1 MQNESKNQKRLIMA
15 LRHLVYAADSSKLS
29 KNEMLNKFV
38 QDQLDTLLNSTKLK
52 EIIERVSFKEN
63 VSKEIAL
70 RSILERLA
78 NETEQT
84 AKKKMPS
91 NVLHAIN

>member
-15 LRHLVYAADSSKLS
+15 LRHLVYAADSSKVS

-38 QDQLDTLLNSTKLK
+38 QDQLNALLHSSKLK
-52 EIIERVSFKEN
+52 EIIERVSLQEN
-63 VSKEIAL
+63 VSKEKAL
-70 RSILERLA
+70 RGILEKMA
-78 NETEQT
+78 DETEQT

-91 NVLHAIN
+91 NILHAIN